1 MLILAITISAI
12 AEMPNFA
19 KNRYVKILSFIKNK
33 GLGGN
38 PAIMRTRVSIP
49 K

>member
-19 KNRYVKILSFIKNK
+19 KNRCIKILSFIKNK

-38 PAIMRTRVSIP
+38 PAIMSTRVSTP